1 MTTHKEKKIRI
12 TQVRSLIHQKPGHKK
27 TMVALGLKRIGH
39 TREMVDTPQLRG
51 MISKV
56 THMVKWEEIQ

>member
-12 TQVRSLIHQKPGHKK
+12 TQVRSTIHQKPAHKK
-27 TMVALGLKRIGH
+27 TIAALGLKRIGH

-56 THMVKWEEIQ
+56 SHIVSWEEIE

>member
-1 MTTHKEKKIRI
+1 MTTHKVKKIRI
-12 TQVRSLIHQKPGHKK
+12 TQIRSLIHQKPTHKK
-27 TMVALGLKRIGH
+27 TIAALGLKRIGH

-56 THMVKWEEIQ
+56 NHMVTWEEVQ